1 MNVSHQIVHLDFFG
15 IIKKLEILWKSLTGM
30 GEETREVASRS
41 LHTSRPTTIDYVTI
55 GIIGLGNLNNFY
67 IIKFMKPF

>member
-1 MNVSHQIVHLDFFG
+1 MEKPYWYGRGDKRS
-15 IIKKLEILWKSLTGM
+15 S
-30 GEETREVASRS
+30 SRS